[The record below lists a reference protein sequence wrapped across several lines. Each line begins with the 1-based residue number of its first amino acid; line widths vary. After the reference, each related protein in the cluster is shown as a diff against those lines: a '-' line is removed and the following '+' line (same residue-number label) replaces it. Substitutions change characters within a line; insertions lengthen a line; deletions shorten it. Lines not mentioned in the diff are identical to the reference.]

1 MAVKYIPHALER
13 MNERGISRELVE
25 EVLQSPDSINDGYLG
40 RKVAQKRINGRL
52 IRVVCET
59 VDNDVVV
66 ITAYVTSKV
75 KKYGGE

>member
-40 RKVAQKRINGRL
+40 RKVTQKRINGRL
-52 IRVVCET
+52 IRVVYET

-75 KKYGGE
+75 KKYGG